1 MANLLQNISIRTKV
15 ISAFATVLCCGMALG
30 LYAMDEVKQLNA
42 STDSINDNVTGLR
55 QLSAMGTQIE
65 RIRVTDGLLLIAST
79 AENQA
84 DLAGKNA
91 EARRMFSKNFAD
103 YEASI
108 DPGEEQQLANGI
120 RAGWERFQAAE
131 QGFASMVQ
139 SGERL
144 KAEALLSGGI
154 RSEGVALRGAIEK
167 AVAYQDRQSDKV
179 VSDATQ
185 IGATAVTWI
194 TILLAMMVIVC
205 LAAGVSMVRGI
216 SGPISAMTAAMR
228 RLADRDMAVLI
239 PGAGR
244 GDEVGGMAAAVQVF
258 KDNMITADRLAAE
271 QAEARAG
278 REKRAAQVDT
288 LVRGFEERVGHMVGI
303 LSSASTE
310 LEATARSM
318 SSTAQKTNSQA
329 GE

>member
-1 MANLLQNISIRTKV
+1 
-15 ISAFATVLCCGMALG
+15 
-30 LYAMDEVKQLNA
+30 
-42 STDSINDNVTGLR
+42 
-55 QLSAMGTQIE
+55 
-65 RIRVTDGLLLIAST
+65 
-79 AENQA
+79 
-84 DLAGKNA
+84 
-91 EARRMFSKNFAD
+91 
-103 YEASI
+103 
-108 DPGEEQQLANGI
+108 
-120 RAGWERFQAAE
+120 
-131 QGFASMVQ
+131 
-139 SGERL
+139 
-144 KAEALLSGGI
+144 
-154 RSEGVALRGAIEK
+154 
-167 AVAYQDRQSDKV
+167 
-179 VSDATQ
+179 
-185 IGATAVTWI
+185 
-194 TILLAMMVIVC
+194 
-205 LAAGVSMVRGI
+205 
-216 SGPISAMTAAMR
+216 MR